1 MRFWHRH
8 ILVLVAAALA
18 WAAPAWTQAT
28 GTVVVT
34 VVDDDSGQ
42 VLETALVYI
51 PALDLGGMSDAQ
63 GQFTIA
69 DVPVGEHELHSE
81 LIGYSLATAP
91 VVVEAGQTT
100 TVELR
105 LKPSALLLEEW
116 AVTGTAFKESPI
128 SLTYA
133 VAVTGRDKMAEQG
146 APQPVDFFKNL
157 SASHG
162 VIGERSSWYNA
173 GQAATLAESIA
184 NVNLRGLGS
193 SRTLVLVNSR
203 RQTYVPARLIGG
215 RFVDVNAIP
224 AIAVDRVEVLKEGAS
239 AIYGSDAVAGVAN
252 FLTRSDFTG
261 FEVSGAHDYF
271 ANAGDTNVGAIWGGK
286 LGSAH
291 AVVAGE
297 WRKRRELQITE
308 RDYLLRPWYGGG
320 QRLGWSSLGNP
331 GTFAVGAPAPWT
343 ATIHAPRCEA
353 FGGFRESWTCR
364 FRYQPYDNLIED
376 MTHTRA
382 FAELNGSLDNGT
394 NYHFE
399 ALWSEAE
406 IPNWYTTPSYPPFP
420 LTDTSIMEAAPD
432 HPGRQAFCADYGA
445 EEGDLYYAQCQGGE
459 LEDVTYTGEENWYFN
474 GRPFGNSGPERLL
487 SRTSS
492 TWRVAAS
499 ADGDLALGGQ
509 DAHFDVGV
517 AYSRTEGNYNL
528 PGVYVERLFLG
539 FRGFGGPDC
548 GVGVVADPTDAAG
561 MRLEDTDKVAGE
573 GDCQYYNPFSNAIE
587 FSQQPGSEFENQANP
602 DYRASLANS
611 AELRQWL
618 NQEVDLLSTADMLV
632 ADATL
637 TGSWIEDVA
646 SYAAGYQFR
655 LLNASGDPNDEGDVT
670 KNPCP
675 VIGDTGCSEEDKF
688 GPYAFTNVHR
698 PYDESQTVHRFF
710 AEIPLSLG
718 DRFDTQLAA
727 NYEFHDV
734 ASSFDPKFGWRY
746 QLVESASQSAF
757 LRGSVQT
764 TFRTPSLDDVNESPL
779 TTLEWINETGA
790 YQAVDR
796 FGSKDLKP
804 ERALTYNAG
813 AVLITEAGFDVTFD
827 YWSYD
832 FSDVIGSMPHGAI
845 TALYDENKD
854 ALKQFIFCPGG
865 EPGSCAASELERVQV
880 DIINWP
886 GVKTSGLDLHLG
898 HRTAAGGGELSLSLD
913 GTYTLEYRTKGLEY
927 LHETADAAVD
937 TLVLQKAE
945 DAAGYLNF
953 GNPIATS
960 LPRTKGRAS
969 AGYHSETYSLVS
981 YLNYISSYEDR
992 GSEGSDVAEIKELG
1006 TIDSFVTWDM
1016 SFLLNLS
1023 EGVKIALSGVNLL
1036 DAKPPLVNIEQG
1048 YDGFTHDPK
1057 GRQLKMAVTY
1067 GFGG

>member
-1 MRFWHRH
+1 MRFWQRH

-18 WAAPAWTQAT
+18 WAAPAWTQTT

-34 VVDDDSGQ
+34 VVDDDSGEA
-42 VLETALVYI
+42 LETALVYI

-69 DVPVGEHELHSE
+69 DVPVGEHILHTE
-81 LIGYSLATAP
+81 LIGYSAATAT

-105 LKPSALLLEEW
+105 IKPSALLLEEF

-146 APQPVDFFKNL
+146 SPQPVDFFKNL

-261 FEVSGAHDYF
+261 FEVSGAHDYI

-382 FAELNGSLDNGT
+382 FAEINGSLDNGT
-394 NYHFE
+394 DYHFE

-420 LTDTSIMEAAPD
+420 LTDTSIMEAAPN
-432 HPGRQAFCADYGA
+432 HPGREKFCADYGA

-459 LEDVTYTGEENWYFN
+459 LGDVSYTGDENWYFN

-499 ADGDLALGGQ
+499 ANGDLAFGGE

-528 PGVYVERLFLG
+528 PGVYVERLFLA
-539 FRGFGGPDC
+539 FRGFGGPNC
-548 GVGVVADPTDAAG
+548 GVGVETDPGSLAG
-561 MRLEDTDKVAGE
+561 MRLGPLSGQVAGQ
-573 GDCQYYNPFSNAIE
+573 GDCHYYNPFSNAIE
-587 FSQQPGSEFENQANP
+587 FSQQPGSQFENQANP
-602 DYRASLANS
+602 DYRADLANS

-670 KNPCP
+670 INPCP
-675 VIGDTGCSEEDKF
+675 VIGDTGCSPEDRF

-718 DRFDTQLAA
+718 ERFDTQLAA

-813 AVLITEAGFDVTFD
+813 AVLITEAGFDATFD

-845 TALYDENKD
+845 TALYADEANKD
-854 ALKQFIFCPGG
+854 ALKQFIVCPDGVG
-865 EPGSCAASELERVQV
+865 TGTCAASALERVQV

-913 GTYTLEYRTKGLEY
+913 GTYTLEYRTKGLMLGDLE
-927 LHETADAAVD
+927 
-937 TLVLQKAE
+937 LQKAE

-960 LPRTKGRAS
+960 LPRMKGRGS
-969 AGYHSETYSLVS
+969 AGYHCETYSLVS

-992 GSEGSDVAEIKELG
+992 GSAGSDVAEIKELG
-1006 TIDSFVTWDM
+1006 TIDAFVTWDM
-1016 SFLLNLS
+1016 SFMWTLS
-1023 EGVKIALSGVNLL
+1023 EGLKIALSGVNLL
-1036 DAKPPLVNIEQG
+1036 DTKPPLVNIEQG